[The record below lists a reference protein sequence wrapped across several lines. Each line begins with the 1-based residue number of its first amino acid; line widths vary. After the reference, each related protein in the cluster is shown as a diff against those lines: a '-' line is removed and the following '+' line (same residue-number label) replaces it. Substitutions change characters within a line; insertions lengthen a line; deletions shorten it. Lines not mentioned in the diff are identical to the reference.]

1 MEISQLRSGWLST
14 RRLARPERTM
24 DFHCPFRTD
33 FIFNAE
39 PGTVCRANFRC
50 PVGTYSV
57 LPVAES
63 GRVIDSTLK
72 RTLEIIST
80 IARGMIECAHEG
92 EFDDVAMS
100 LLKRVL
106 TEY

>member
-1 MEISQLRSGWLST
+1 
-14 RRLARPERTM
+14 M

-92 EFDDVAMS
+92 EFETGGQADDVAMS